1 MFLMTQPMG
10 MADFFAMEA
19 GEYLERLDGL
29 ASPAASPDFQEF
41 HRIARALRGSAL
53 MASQQQIAAVAG
65 GLEALARA
73 ARDGTAT
80 WDEAHRQLAIRAV
93 DDLKVLVRAI
103 NSWTDAET
111 VRAQRI
117 ASELEQVT
125 GATTP
130 PESQPQQ
137 LDAATR
143 AFIAREGAA
152 VGSALDQAARTLA
165 RNPMG
170 VSSLDAVLRATQP
183 LRGIA
188 SLSDLPPLPDL
199 LDGIERAV
207 REMMRRTEPMP
218 NPGDV
223 FDAAAKAICRV
234 SREIATTGDADPD
247 APEVG
252 EFARLLGGLL
262 EMGPDIIPIEALY
275 HADGGPHVLSEGA
288 APTLGE
294 APGQLE
300 MVSLGEH
307 LKQAAEDL
315 EGARSNPQRQLR
327 AHGLAPT
334 LRTLEGAGRGTA
346 KLAHALRNAIGG
358 GAAVTDTPAL
368 AAALREAGAIL
379 SGWGE
384 EDTAVIEERLQPV
397 SVTIRGLGEQ
407 PVVEVPVPPTP
418 TPTPM
423 PAAVVEPVAPAEP
436 EAARAA
442 VEPATP
448 EQPSG
453 DDWLAASFA
462 DYDHLLAAGSVGTP
476 LAELFEQPVD
486 APAPG
491 PADLPAHPASA
502 EEVGWVTQSDEEIA
516 PITDYC
522 FTGAAAL
529 KQAMALKK
537 KLQIGVPVDR
547 QELLEEIFDL
557 VELGLRQ
564 TT

>member
-41 HRIARALRGSAL
+41 RRIARALRGSAL

-80 WDEAHRQLAIRAV
+80 CDETHRQLAIRAV

-103 NSWTDAET
+103 NSWTDAES

-125 GATTP
+125 GATAP
-130 PESQPQQ
+130 PASQPQQ

-170 VSSLDAVLRATQP
+170 VSSLDAVLHATQP

-207 REMMRRTEPMP
+207 QEMMRRTEPMP

-234 SREIATTGDADPD
+234 SREIATAGHADPD
-247 APEVG
+247 APEADD
-252 EFARLLGGLL
+252 FARRLGGLL
-262 EMGPDIIPIEALY
+262 EIGPDIIPIEALY

-300 MVSLGEH
+300 MVSLGEY

-315 EGARSNPQRQLR
+315 EGAQSNPQRQLR
-327 AHGLAPT
+327 AHGLAPS

-346 KLAHALRNAIGG
+346 KLAHALRSAIGG

-379 SGWGE
+379 SDWGE

-397 SVTIRGLGEQ
+397 SVAIGGLGEQ
-407 PVVEVPVPPTP
+407 PVVEVPTPPTP
-418 TPTPM
+418 TPTPT
-423 PAAVVEPVAPAEP
+423 PAAVVEPVGSVEP
-436 EAARAA
+436 EATRAA
-442 VEPATP
+442 VEPVTP
-448 EQPSG
+448 QPSG

-462 DYDHLLAAGSVGTP
+462 DYDHLLTAGSVGTP
-476 LAELFEQPVD
+476 LGELFEQPVD

-491 PADLPAHPASA
+491 PAALAAHPASA
-502 EEVGWVTQSDEEIA
+502 EDVGWVTQSGEEIA
-516 PITDYC
+516 PITEYC

-529 KQAMALKK
+529 KQAMALKE
-537 KLQIGVPVDR
+537 KLQIGLPAER

>member
-1 MFLMTQPMG
+1 MTQPMG

-80 WDEAHRQLAIRAV
+80 WDETHRQLAIRAV
-93 DDLKVLVRAI
+93 DDMKVLVRAI

-125 GATTP
+125 GTTTP

-207 REMMRRTEPMP
+207 QEMMRRTEPMP

-234 SREIATTGDADPD
+234 SREIATAGHADPD
-247 APEVG
+247 APEAG
-252 EFARLLGGLL
+252 EFARLLGALL
-262 EMGPDIIPIEALY
+262 EMGPDIIPIETLY

-315 EGARSNPQRQLR
+315 EGAQSNPQRQLR

-334 LRTLEGAGRGTA
+334 LRMLEGAGRETA
-346 KLAHALRNAIGG
+346 KLAHALRKAIGG

-384 EDTAVIEERLQPV
+384 EDPAVIEEQLQPV
-397 SVTIRGLGEQ
+397 SVTARGLGEQ
-407 PVVEVPVPPTP
+407 PVVEVPVPATP
-418 TPTPM
+418 T

-436 EAARAA
+436 EAAGAA
-442 VEPATP
+442 VGPAAP

-453 DDWLAASFA
+453 DDCLAASFA

-476 LAELFEQPVD
+476 LAALFEQPVD

-491 PADLPAHPASA
+491 PAALPVHPASA
-502 EEVGWVTQSDEEIA
+502 EDVGWVDQSDEEIA

-529 KQAMALKK
+529 KQAMALKET
-537 KLQIGVPVDR
+537 LQIGVPVER

>member
-1 MFLMTQPMG
+1 MTQPMG
-10 MADFFAMEA
+10 MADFFTMEA

-53 MASQQQIAAVAG
+53 MASQKQIAAVAG

-73 ARDGTAT
+73 AHDGALT
-80 WDEAHRQLAIRAV
+80 WDEAHRQLAVRAV
-93 DDLKVLVRAI
+93 DDLKVLVRAV

-117 ASELEQVT
+117 ASELQQVT
-125 GATTP
+125 GATPP

-165 RNPMG
+165 QNPMG

-207 REMMRRTEPMP
+207 QEMMRRTEPMP

-223 FDAAAKAICRV
+223 FDAAAKAISRV
-234 SREIATTGDADPD
+234 SREIATAGHADPD
-247 APEVG
+247 APEAG
-252 EFARLLGGLL
+252 EFARLLGVLL
-262 EMGPDIIPIEALY
+262 EMGPDIIPIETLY
-275 HADGGPHVLSEGA
+275 HADSGPHVLSEGA
-288 APTLGE
+288 APTPE
-294 APGQLE
+294 DAPGQLE
-300 MVSLGEH
+300 MVSLGEC

-315 EGARSNPQRQLR
+315 EGAQSNAQRQLR

-346 KLAHALRNAIGG
+346 RLAHAVRNAIGG

-384 EDTAVIEERLQPV
+384 EDPAVIEERLEPVSAAILGLGKQPV
-397 SVTIRGLGEQ
+397 I
-407 PVVEVPVPPTP
+407 EVPVSPAPAPAPTP
-418 TPTPM
+418 A
-423 PAAVVEPVAPAEP
+423 PAAVVEPVAPVEP
-436 EAARAA
+436 EPVKAT
-442 VEPATP
+442 VEPVSP
-448 EQPSG
+448 QQPNG
-453 DDWLAASFA
+453 DDWLAASFT
-462 DYDHLLAAGSVGTP
+462 DYDHLLAAGSAGTP
-476 LAELFEQPVD
+476 LAELFEQPVGE
-486 APAPG
+486 AAPG
-491 PADLPAHPASA
+491 PAVLPAHPAA
-502 EEVGWVTQSDEEIA
+502 VEDVGWVTQSDEEIA
-516 PITDYC
+516 PITEYC

-529 KQAMALKK
+529 RQAMALKE
-537 KLQIGVPVDR
+537 KLQIGVPADH
-547 QELLEEIFDL
+547 QELVEEIFDL

-564 TT
+564 TS

>member
-29 ASPAASPDFQEF
+29 ASPAGSPDFQEF

-73 ARDGTAT
+73 ASDGTVT
-80 WDEAHRQLAIRAV
+80 WDEAQRQLAIRAV

-103 NSWTDAET
+103 NSWTDAES

-125 GATTP
+125 GATAP
-130 PESQPQQ
+130 PASQPQQ

-170 VSSLDAVLRATQP
+170 VSSLDAVLHATQP

-207 REMMRRTEPMP
+207 QEMMRRTEPMP

-234 SREIATTGDADPD
+234 SREIATAGHADPD
-247 APEVG
+247 APEAG

-275 HADGGPHVLSEGA
+275 HADSGPHVLSEGA

-315 EGARSNPQRQLR
+315 EGAQSNPQRQLR

-397 SVTIRGLGEQ
+397 SVTIHGLGEQ

-418 TPTPM
+418 APAPAPTPTPTPT
-423 PAAVVEPVAPAEP
+423 PAAVVEPVASAEP

-442 VEPATP
+442 VEPVTP
-448 EQPSG
+448 HQPSG

-476 LAELFEQPVD
+476 LA
-486 APAPG
+486 
-491 PADLPAHPASA
+491 
-502 EEVGWVTQSDEEIA
+502 
-516 PITDYC
+516 
-522 FTGAAAL
+522 
-529 KQAMALKK
+529 
-537 KLQIGVPVDR
+537 
-547 QELLEEIFDL
+547 
-557 VELGLRQ
+557 
-564 TT
+564 

>member
-1 MFLMTQPMG
+1 
-10 MADFFAMEA
+10 
-19 GEYLERLDGL
+19 
-29 ASPAASPDFQEF
+29 
-41 HRIARALRGSAL
+41 
-53 MASQQQIAAVAG
+53 
-65 GLEALARA
+65 
-73 ARDGTAT
+73 
-80 WDEAHRQLAIRAV
+80 
-93 DDLKVLVRAI
+93 
-103 NSWTDAET
+103 
-111 VRAQRI
+111 
-117 ASELEQVT
+117 
-125 GATTP
+125 
-130 PESQPQQ
+130 
-137 LDAATR
+137 
-143 AFIAREGAA
+143 
-152 VGSALDQAARTLA
+152 
-165 RNPMG
+165 MG

-207 REMMRRTEPMP
+207 QEMMRRTEPMP

-223 FDAAAKAICRV
+223 FDAAAKAISRV
-234 SREIATTGDADPD
+234 SREIATAGHADPD
-247 APEVG
+247 APEAG
-252 EFARLLGGLL
+252 EFARRLGGLL

-275 HADGGPHVLSEGA
+275 HADGGTHVVSEGA

-300 MVSLGEH
+300 MVSLGEY

-315 EGARSNPQRQLR
+315 AGARSNPQRQLR
-327 AHGLAPT
+327 AHGLAPS

-358 GAAVTDTPAL
+358 GAAVANTTAL

-397 SVTIRGLGEQ
+397 SVAIRGLGEQ
-407 PVVEVPVPPTP
+407 PVVEVPAPPTP
-418 TPTPM
+418 APT
-423 PAAVVEPVAPAEP
+423 PAAVVEPVASAEP
-436 EAARAA
+436 EATRAA
-442 VEPATP
+442 VEPVTP
-448 EQPSG
+448 QQSSG

-462 DYDHLLAAGSVGTP
+462 NYDHLLAAGSVGTP
-476 LAELFEQPVD
+476 LTELFEQPVD
-486 APAPG
+486 TPAPG
-491 PADLPAHPASA
+491 PAALPAHTASA
-502 EEVGWVTQSDEEIA
+502 EDVGWVTQSGEEIA
-516 PITDYC
+516 PITEYC

-529 KQAMALKK
+529 KQVMALKK
-537 KLQIGVPVDR
+537 KLQTGVPAER

>member
-1 MFLMTQPMG
+1 MTQPMG

-19 GEYLERLDGL
+19 GEYLERLDEL

-65 GLEALARA
+65 GLEALAQA
-73 ARDGTAT
+73 ARDGTLT

-103 NSWTDAET
+103 NSWTDAES

-117 ASELEQVT
+117 ASELDQI
-125 GATTP
+125 ASAPTTR
-130 PESQPQQ
+130 ESQPQE

-165 RNPMG
+165 QNPMG

-188 SLSDLPPLPDL
+188 SLSDLPPLPDV

-207 REMMRRTEPMP
+207 QEMMRRTEPMP

-223 FDAAAKAICRV
+223 FDAAAKAIARV
-234 SREIATTGDADPD
+234 SREIATAGHADPD
-247 APEVG
+247 APEAG
-252 EFARLLGGLL
+252 EFARLLGGLV

-294 APGQLE
+294 AAGQLE
-300 MVSLGEH
+300 MVSLGEY
-307 LKQAAEDL
+307 LKQAAKDL
-315 EGARSNPQRQLR
+315 EGAQSNPQRQLR

-334 LRTLEGAGRGTA
+334 LRTLDGAGRGTA
-346 KLAHALRNAIGG
+346 RLAHAVRNAIGG

-379 SGWGE
+379 SDWGE
-384 EDTAVIEERLQPV
+384 EDPAVIDERLQPV
-397 SVTIRGLGEQ
+397 SATIRGLGEQ
-407 PVVEVPVPPTP
+407 PVVEVPASPTP
-418 TPTPM
+418 TPAPTP
-423 PAAVVEPVAPAEP
+423 ATVVEPIAPAEP
-436 EAARAA
+436 EAVRAA
-442 VEPATP
+442 AEPAP
-448 EQPSG
+448 PQRPSG
-453 DDWLAASFA
+453 DDWLAASFT
-462 DYDHLLAAGSVGTP
+462 DYDHLLSAGSVGTP
-476 LAELFEQPVD
+476 LAELFEQAGD

-491 PADLPAHPASA
+491 PAALPAHPASA
-502 EEVGWVTQSDEEIA
+502 EDVGWVNQSDEEIA

-529 KQAMALKK
+529 RQAMALKE
-537 KLQIGVPVDR
+537 KLQIGVPADR